1 MKKLLSVVLAVLMLA
16 VMLPVSALAAEGYVT
31 VSGIKDFEGQQ
42 FASFAEAYA
51 AIKPTMETLGLGE

>member
-31 VSGIKDFEGQQ
+31 VSGIKGFEG
-42 FASFAEAYA
+42 
-51 AIKPTMETLGLGE
+51 